1 MKRRDI
7 IVPTLIPNP
16 VDWFMY
22 GRVGGWGW
30 GRRKPSPNLPHA
42 HTFLNNNYAA
52 GLGITPMNATGDA
65 LRTIFFA
72 LLAVCLFAG
81 CQPSS
86 SGEQGYPARPV
97 RYVVPWNPGGGTDTA
112 SRVLAAVLQEVLG
125 QPVNVVNR
133 TGGGGVVGHLALA
146 QARPDGYTLGA
157 VTVEITMMHWTG
169 LTELTYEDYTP
180 LALLMNNPAAVTVRA
195 DAPWNTLDD
204 LLADVRTHPGDYLA
218 SGTSRGGIW
227 DLARIGFLKAAG
239 LPETAMPWVPS
250 QGAAPALQEL
260 LAGGVSVV
268 TAALAETAALRKAG
282 QVKVLA
288 VMANERLDIAPD
300 VPTLKEQGIDWS
312 LGGWV
317 AVGAPA
323 GLPDDVRAA
332 LDDAIRTVANDP
344 AYQDP
349 LRQAGFH
356 LQFLP
361 AEAFTAFIKEQ
372 DRENGDLLKLANL
385 AR

>member
-1 MKRRDI
+1 MHRI
-7 IVPTLIPNP
+7 HLFV
-16 VDWFMY
+16 
-22 GRVGGWGW
+22 
-30 GRRKPSPNLPHA
+30 
-42 HTFLNNNYAA
+42 
-52 GLGITPMNATGDA
+52 
-65 LRTIFFA
+65 
-72 LLAVCLFAG
+72 LLAACLFAG

-86 SGEQGYPARPV
+86 TTKQAYPARPI
-97 RYVVPWNPGGGTDTA
+97 RYIVPWNPGGGTDTS
-112 SRVLAAVLQEVLG
+112 SRALAAVLQEALG
-125 QPVNVVNR
+125 QPVNVLNR
-133 TGGGGVVGHLALA
+133 TGGGGVIGHLALS

-157 VTVEITMMHWTG
+157 VTVEITMMHTMG
-169 LTELTYEDYTP
+169 LTDLTYENYTP
-180 LALLMNNPAAVTVRA
+180 LALLMNNPAAITVRA
-195 DAPWNTLDD
+195 DAPWDTLDD
-204 LLADVRTHPGDYLA
+204 LLADLRAQPGDHLA

-239 LPETAMPWVPS
+239 LPENAMPWVPS

-268 TAALAETAALRKAG
+268 TAALAETDALRKAG

-288 VMANERLDIAPD
+288 VMADDRLDVAPD

-317 AVGAPA
+317 AIGAPA
-323 GLPDDVRAA
+323 GLPDDVRAT
-332 LDDAIRTVANDP
+332 LNEAIRTVANDP

-361 AEAFTAFIKEQ
+361 AEDFAVFIKEQ
-372 DRENGDLLKLANL
+372 DRVNGELLRLAGLN
-385 AR
+385 R